1 MSERM
6 PAEIQIGGAVPASV
20 VPALIEHISAENA
33 FVSWEEV
40 LFEATTGEEL
50 LALALCEGQT
60 STLRLVDHEAA
71 WGEFS
76 DLEEFL
82 VKHQIAFDRQCGAK
96 YEYDAQ
102 LVQFRP
108 GMEGPYVWLANQ
120 NGQPHVALTDLVAV
134 REALKSGRAEEAL
147 QALQEALGPEIP
159 PLEPLRIVGQAEP
172 RADEAIDEPV
182 TVIVQTSD
190 SSPNNRNVG
199 DSELASPYATEQFR
213 ALSMEQQD
221 VLRLVAESL
230 GRDLETET
238 PDEVFHHL
246 QPCEGCVPEDEADE
260 DLLVTIRQK
269 FACVYGPALRL
280 AEEVLSRAT
289 PARGVPSFC
298 LMIDPSY
305 EDGSWIA
312 VLDHDDEKRPFCY
325 LFDRHK
331 AWHFHFESLADLAE
345 RVLEI
350 RDQLV
355 RFCRL
360 SAGVVIQDA
369 AT

>member
-20 VPALIEHISAENA
+20 VPALIEHISAENP

-50 LALALCEGQT
+50 LALAKCDGRPG
-60 STLRLVDHEAA
+60 TLRLIDYEAV
-71 WGEFS
+71 GGQFD
-76 DLEEFL
+76 DLEGFL
-82 VKHQIAFDRQCGAK
+82 VGDGIAFDRHCAAK

-108 GMEGPYVWLANQ
+108 GMDGPYVWLANQ

-134 REALKSGRAEEAL
+134 REALKTGKTEGAL
-147 QALQEALGPEIP
+147 RALQEALGPEIP
-159 PLEPLRIVGQAEP
+159 PLEPLQIVGQAEP
-172 RADEAIDEPV
+172 SADEAIDEPV
-182 TVIVQTSD
+182 TVVVQTSD
-190 SSPNNRNVG
+190 SDPNNRNVG
-199 DSELASPYATEQFR
+199 DSERAPPYTSAQFQ
-213 ALSMEQQD
+213 ALTAEQQG

-238 PDEVFHHL
+238 PDEVFHLL
-246 QPCEGCVPEDEADE
+246 QPCDGCVPEDEVGD
-260 DLLVTIRQK
+260 DLLLTIRQK

-280 AEEVLSRAT
+280 AEDVLAQAT
-289 PARGVPSFC
+289 PPRGVPSFC

-312 VLDHDDEKRPFCY
+312 VLDHDEEKRPFCY

-345 RVLEI
+345 AVLEI
-350 RDQLV
+350 RD
-355 RFCRL
+355 RL
-360 SAGVVIQDA
+360 LHSVGRLLAS
-369 AT
+369 